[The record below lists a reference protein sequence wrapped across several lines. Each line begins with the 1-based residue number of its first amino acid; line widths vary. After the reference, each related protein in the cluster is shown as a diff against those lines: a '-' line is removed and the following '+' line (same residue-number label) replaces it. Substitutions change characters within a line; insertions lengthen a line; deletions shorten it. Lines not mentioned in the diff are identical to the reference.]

1 MNNHRFS
8 SRSWNSLQGVNPK
21 LVAVTTL
28 ALKLSP
34 VDFVVTEGLR
44 SLSRQRQLVA
54 QGASQTLKSKHIE
67 GRAVD
72 VAALDG
78 GTISWNFTLYE
89 QISKAFKEAAGM
101 LNVAIEW
108 GGDWKSF
115 RDGPHF
121 QLKDG
126 E

>member
-1 MNNHRFS
+1 MNNHCFS
-8 SRSWNSLQGVNPK
+8 TRSYNALQGVNPK
-21 LVAVTTL
+21 LIAVTTL

-34 VDFVVTEGLR
+34 IDFIVTEGLR
-44 SLSRQRQLVA
+44 TRTRQAELVK
-54 QGASQTLKSKHIE
+54 QGASRTMNSKHIL

-72 VAALDG
+72 VAALDNG
-78 GTISWNFTLYE
+78 KVSWNFALYE
-89 QISKAFKEAAGM
+89 QIAKAFKEAAGM
-101 LNVAIEW
+101 LNVNIEW
-108 GGDWKSF
+108 GGGWED